1 MVRRTAV
8 VAAAACCAGMVAV
21 ASMSAAHP
29 SVMLGGEPFDSDLP
43 VQWDSSAAPD
53 LDGLSRYF
61 SSASANLNGAPRG
74 HMALKV
80 PKAREQQLAL
90 VAEGSPL
97 EHMREEMRSANRDL
111 RTAQAEMH
119 ALVQGTKLAARA
131 TGAPG
136 AAARQ
141 QMLMGIGG
149 WGSGEEMDNAGDW
162 EVAMHVDKG
171 CEETLKLRHEGN
183 PGWKRKEQNKCD
195 PNKVQ
200 NPMMWPFDKPG
211 EVWLHDSTDTSKEPE
226 KFPYDT
232 DALHGN
238 VWDAEQT
245 PDRADGIWHG
255 DGFRRARY
263 HQYSG
268 ERN

>member
-1 MVRRTAV
+1 MVKKWRKAGV
-8 VAAAACCAGMVAV
+8 VAAGGISAGMVAV
-21 ASMSAAHP
+21 ASISAAL
-29 SVMLGGEPFDSDLP
+29 SMGGGAGAAVLLPFDSG
-43 VQWDSSAAPD
+43 S
-53 LDGLSRYF
+53 
-61 SSASANLNGAPRG
+61 SANLNGAQRG
-74 HMALKV
+74 HLALQV

-90 VAEGSPL
+90 GDSQSPL
-97 EHMREEMRSANRDL
+97 ERMREEMRIANIDL
-111 RTAQAEMH
+111 RRAQAEMH
-119 ALVQGTKLAARA
+119 ALVQGTKLAVRA
-131 TGAPG
+131 KGVSE

-211 EVWLHDSTDTSKEPE
+211 EVWLHDSTDSSKEPE

-232 DALHGN
+232 EALHDN
-238 VWDAEQT
+238 VWDAEHT

-255 DGFRRARY
+255 DGFRRDFSAK
-263 HQYSG
+263 
-268 ERN
+268 